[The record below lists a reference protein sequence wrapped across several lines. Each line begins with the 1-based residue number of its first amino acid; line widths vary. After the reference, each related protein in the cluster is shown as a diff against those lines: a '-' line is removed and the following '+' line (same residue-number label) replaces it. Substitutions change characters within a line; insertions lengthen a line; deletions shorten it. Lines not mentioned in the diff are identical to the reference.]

1 MDANKKYLYFNTD
14 SGDQDNARSF
24 PVSSLVAIDIENN
37 NNTQIKLLFK
47 EAVQTDTID
56 IDLSRTTDGKD
67 PRDFMEHLVNE
78 INFGKDATIVVADDS
93 LGEYVHPDIN
103 GVDAID
109 AATYSSPLIKLGS
122 DIHVF
127 REEATDP
134 GAGFSASSYNF
145 TTGSVGTIN
154 GEVITTLFIDL
165 DGLTCAATGG
175 KAIGINGSSN
185 PAYIT
190 QITTAKNGI
199 VSRGEMICVEVG
211 TGAGSE
217 TTNQVDLVANT
228 SGTIQPGGN
237 VLSGTND
244 LLVDQNGAFTLGEVR
259 NFDSSI
265 ITTDSSGDTILNPAG
280 TIPAGGIQ
288 NRYLY
293 LSLGTSSQTGGDFTS
308 GKYIIRLYGAP
319 TSNLNVIS

>member
-37 NNTQIKLLFK
+37 NTTQIKLLFK
-47 EAVQTDTID
+47 EAVQTDTTD
-56 IDLSRTTDGKD
+56 VKLSRTTNSKD
-67 PRDFMEHLVNE
+67 PRDFMEHLINE

-93 LGEYVHPDIN
+93 VGQYIHPDID
-103 GVDAID
+103 GVDTIS
-109 AATYSSPLIKLGS
+109 AADYDNPTIKLGS
-122 DIHVF
+122 HVHVF
-127 REEATDP
+127 EETATDP
-134 GAGFSASSYNF
+134 GDGFDTGTYSVD
-145 TTGSVGTIN
+145 TGSVGMIN

-175 KAIGINGSSN
+175 KAIGIDGSSN

-199 VSRGEMICVEVG
+199 VYRGEMICVEVG

-259 NFDSSI
+259 NFDSSVI
-265 ITTDSSGDTILNPAG
+265 ADDNPSG

-319 TSNLNVIS
+319 TVNLNDIS

>member
-1 MDANKKYLYFNTD
+1 MIMDTTKKYLYFNNRTGDTD
-14 SGDQDNARSF
+14 SSVMM
-24 PVSSLVAIDIENN
+24 PVSTCVGFETTGASDV
-37 NNTQIKLLFK
+37 KFYFK
-47 EAVQTDTID
+47 SAPDTDTLD
-56 IDLSRTTDGKD
+56 IQLDRTTNSN
-67 PRDFMEHLVNE
+67 PRELFEHIVNQ
-78 INFGKDATIVVADDS
+78 INFAKDSVITIGDDFTE
-93 LGEYVHPDIN
+93 EYIHPDITAVN
-103 GVDAID
+103 NISDAGDSRITFSKPATFLVDNV
-109 AATYSSPLIKLGS
+109 S
-122 DIHVF
+122 
-127 REEATDP
+127 
-134 GAGFSASSYNF
+134 AGFAEDAGDGFDTGSYTAN
-145 TTGSVGTIN
+145 TGSVGMIN

-165 DGLTCAATGG
+165 DGLTCDATGG
-175 KAIGINGSSN
+175 KAIGIDGSSN

-199 VSRGEMICVEVG
+199 VYRGEMICVEVG

-259 NFDSSI
+259 NFDSSV
-265 ITTDSSGDTILNPAG
+265 ITDDNPSG

-319 TSNLNVIS
+319 TVNLNDIS